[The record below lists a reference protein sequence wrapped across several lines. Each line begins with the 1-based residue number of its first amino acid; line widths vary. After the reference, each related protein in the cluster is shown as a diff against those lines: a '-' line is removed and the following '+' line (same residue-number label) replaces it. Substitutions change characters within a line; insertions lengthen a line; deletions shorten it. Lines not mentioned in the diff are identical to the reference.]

1 MTLRDYLRVIHAS
14 WLVVILC
21 LALGISC
28 SALMTALLPRE
39 YQADVMVYISAQV
52 TPAET
57 AAALDSGELA
67 KQRMSSYQELATS
80 PKVAEDVVQK
90 LQLGVTPE
98 ELSKRLSARAT
109 TDTVVLN
116 ISALDANPDRSAV
129 IANTVAESFARL
141 VDQLE
146 RPQDGPQS
154 ALVSA
159 RIVRPASPP
168 VAPTGP
174 NLPLNLA
181 LGALL
186 GLLVGI
192 GAAFLRQALD
202 VSVRSQSTL
211 RQALGVPTIG
221 LLTRRR
227 KMSQTPLTIHQDP
240 RARQA
245 DEFRQLRATLR
256 FNNSYRRSKLFV
268 VSSSQPR
275 EGKTTTACNLAIALA
290 DFGARVLLIEADLRH
305 PKAADYLRLD
315 RGKGLTDILSGE
327 ARLDDVIQSWG
338 ENAIHF
344 LPSGPLPNDP
354 SELLGSRDM
363 AALLAEA
370 HKRYDV
376 VLLDTPP
383 LLPYPDASAVAP
395 YTDGVILVVRY
406 GRTKL
411 QHVHAAARS
420 LDAVSARLLGTVLT
434 MLPRRGPDRF
444 GGGDDAHSRMEER
457 NRLVAETAPHEWRP
471 DLPEHHNTELSG
483 HGQGVRRPSP
493 RPRIDNDN
501 DVVRNGSATS
511 SVR

>member
-1 MTLRDYLRVIHAS
+1 MRSLTVTLRDYLRAIRAS
-14 WLVVILC
+14 WPVVILC

-28 SALMTALLPRE
+28 SALVTALLPRE

-52 TPAET
+52 TPTET

-90 LQLGVTPE
+90 LGLGVTPE

-109 TDTVVLN
+109 TDTVVMT
-116 ISALDANPDRSAV
+116 ISALDANPDSSAV
-129 IANTVAESFARL
+129 IANSVADSFARL

-146 RPQDGPQS
+146 RPPNSPQS
-154 ALVSA
+154 ALLTA
-159 RIVRPASPP
+159 RIVRPATPA
-168 VAPTGP
+168 VAPNGP

-192 GAAFLRQALD
+192 GTAFLRRALD
-202 VSVRSQSTL
+202 VSVRSQGTL

-221 LLTRRR
+221 LLTRR
-227 KMSQTPLTIHQDP
+227 KGMSRTPLTIHQDP
-240 RARQA
+240 RAPQA
-245 DEFRQLRATLR
+245 EEFRQLRTTLR
-256 FNNSYRRSKLFV
+256 FNNSYRRNKLFV
-268 VSSSQPR
+268 VSSSQPG
-275 EGKTTTACNLAIALA
+275 EGKTTTACNLAVALA
-290 DFGARVLLIEADLRH
+290 DSGSRVLLIEADFRH
-305 PKAADYLRLD
+305 PKAADYLGLD
-315 RGKGLTDILSGE
+315 REKGLTDILSGE
-327 ARLDDVIQSWG
+327 ARLDDVIQRWG

-344 LPSGPLPNDP
+344 LPCGPLPNDP
-354 SELLGSRDM
+354 SELLGSRNM

-370 HKRYDV
+370 HRRYDF
-376 VLLDTPP
+376 VLVDTPP

-411 QHVHAAARS
+411 QHVQAAARS
-420 LDAVSARLLGTVLT
+420 LDAVSARLLGTVMT

-444 GGGDDAHSRMEER
+444 ESDDAHSRMGVQD
-457 NRLVAETAPHEWRP
+457 RLVSGFVPE
-471 DLPEHHNTELSG
+471 LPEHHDVELPG
-483 HGQGVRRPSP
+483 HGQGASRPSP
-493 RPRIDNDN
+493 RPRMGNN
-501 DVVRNGSATS
+501 VVRNGNATNS
-511 SVR
+511 LV